1 MTIRD
6 ALASIAR
13 HGIFSLARFMVNET
27 IGHYRILRQLGSGG
41 MGLVYEAEDT
51 RLGRRVALKFL
62 QESSTK
68 DPAALER
75 FLREARSASALNH
88 PGICTIH
95 AIEENEGQTFIAM
108 ELLEGESLEKILARG
123 PLRVSRTITLGI
135 EVADALDAAHKKGI
149 IHRDIKPANLFI
161 TDRGTAKILDFG
173 LAKLLEPENAFEG
186 DTLTIAPSAEALL
199 TSPGTTVGTIAY
211 MSPEQAR
218 GEVLDARSDLFSLG
232 SVLYQAVTGALPF
245 PGGTSAVIFG
255 NILHS
260 APVPPV
266 QLNNTV
272 PPEFERILNKLLEK
286 DKDFRYQ
293 VAAEVRA
300 DLKRLLRELEPGRV
314 SSDSSV
320 TATRATSSTAS
331 PAASGALDTATPRRV
346 VPASGK
352 VLAEAAQ
359 KNKIGTGA
367 IVLALLVVGVAAV
380 YGVYQFVKMGQKPKA
395 LPFEKFSIENVSNNG
410 HISQVAISP
419 DGKYLL
425 QALEESGEQS
435 LWLRHIPSM
444 TNKQVL
450 TPARTRYQGLAFSP
464 DGNYIYFLR
473 RDESNEAES
482 QLYSASVLGGAPRVI
497 VEDVDSPVSF
507 SPDGQHFVF
516 LRELHDSPNWDLW
529 QARSDGTIE
538 KAIFRN
544 RSLLSDSYVPAWS
557 PDGKTIVIP
566 IVQPTRDA
574 LGGFQAVDPANGDG
588 HNAAIS
594 ADRIYHGP
602 VWMPDGSGLLATS
615 TQIDAEH
622 IQAQIGYVSYPAGDF
637 RAITA
642 DTNDYSSVGIARD
655 GKTLVA
661 LQSKVHFDLGIAPA
675 SDPDQLHEVSLQ
687 SQLPL
692 WHWTWLPDGRLLIPQ
707 GGRLKDVTPKGEET
721 VLYTDYKHVPDQ
733 VTVCGDGRYIV
744 FRQVGRPG
752 DPAAANLSRMD
763 LSGTNVKQ
771 LTNGQNNQQPTCA
784 KTGNWVY
791 YVDPADNGYVK
802 RVSIDGGSPETVVK
816 YSVGAYG
823 LSPDG
828 KEVASLEVRELDHKL
843 MLRIDNVETHQLAY
857 HDIDQRALPARPT
870 FTPDGKNIVY
880 IVRERGVDNLWL
892 QPLDGQPHHEFTHF
906 KKDKIFRFVFSPDGS
921 QIAIETG
928 DAESDAVLLHDES
941 K

>member
-1 MTIRD
+1 MI
-6 ALASIAR
+6 
-13 HGIFSLARFMVNET
+13 NET

-51 RLGRRVALKFL
+51 KLGRRVALKFL
-62 QESSTK
+62 QESSTR

-95 AIEENEGQTFIAM
+95 AIEENEGQTFIVM
-108 ELLEGESLEKILARG
+108 ELLEGESLEKILSRG
-123 PLRVSRTITLGI
+123 PLPVSRTITLGI

-149 IHRDIKPANLFI
+149 IHRDIKPANLFA
-161 TDRGTAKILDFG
+161 TDRGSAKILDFG
-173 LAKLLEPENAFEG
+173 LAKLLEPENSFDG
-186 DTLTIAPSAEALL
+186 DTLTIAPLPEVLL

-245 PGGTSAVIFG
+245 PGATSAVIFG

-260 APVPPV
+260 TPVSPI

-272 PPEFERILNKLLEK
+272 PAELERILNKLLEK

-320 TATRATSSTAS
+320 TTSR
-331 PAASGALDTATPRRV
+331 ASGSIISRAVSGAVDTAAPRRV
-346 VPASGK
+346 APSGSGK

-359 KNKIGTGA
+359 KNKIGASA
-367 IVLALLVVGVAAV
+367 IALVLLVIGAAAA
-380 YGVYQFVKMGQKPKA
+380 YGVYQFVKMGQKPKV

-410 HISQVAISP
+410 HITQVAISP

-425 QALEESGEQS
+425 QALEEGGEQS

-450 TPARTRYQGLAFSP
+450 AQARTRYQGLSFSP

-473 RDESNEAES
+473 RDESNESES
-482 QLYSASVLGGAPRVI
+482 QLYSASVLGGAPRMI
-497 VEDVDSPVSF
+497 VDDVDSPVTF

-516 LRELHDSPNWDLW
+516 LRELHDSPDWDLW
-529 QARSDGTIE
+529 LAKSDGTIE
-538 KAIFRN
+538 KPIFR
-544 RSLLSDSYVPAWS
+544 RHTLASDSYVPAWS

-566 IVQPTRDA
+566 IVQPTKDA
-574 LGGFQAVDPANGDG
+574 LGGFLAVDPVTGQD
-588 HNAAIS
+588 HVAAIS
-594 ADRIYHGP
+594 PDRIYHGP
-602 VWMPDGSGLLATS
+602 VWMPDGSGLIAS
-615 TQIDAEH
+615 SVQIDAEH
-622 IQAQIGYVSYPAGDF
+622 IQAQIGYVNYPSGEY
-637 RAITA
+637 RALTA
-642 DTNDYSSVGIARD
+642 DTNDYSKLGLAKD

-661 LQSKVHFDLGIAPA
+661 IQSKMHFVLSLAPA
-675 SDPDQLHEVSLQ
+675 NDPDQLHSVPLQ

-692 WHWTWLPDGRLLIPQ
+692 WRWNWMPDGRLLVPQ
-707 GGRLKDVTPKGEET
+707 GGTLKAVNSKGEET
-721 VLYTDYKHVPDQ
+721 TLYSDSKHVPDQ
-733 VTVCGDGRYIV
+733 VALCGDGRYIV
-744 FRQVGRPG
+744 FRHIGATST
-752 DPAAANLSRMD
+752 AAANLSRMD
-763 LSGTNVKQ
+763 SNGANVKQ
-771 LTNGQNNQQPTCA
+771 LTNGLNDQTPACA

-791 YVDPADNGYVK
+791 YIDNADNRYVK
-802 RVSIDGGSPETVVK
+802 RVPIDGGSPETVVK
-816 YSVGAYG
+816 HAVGSFS

-828 KEVASLEVRELDHKL
+828 TEIASFELRELDHKL
-843 MLRIDNVETHQLAY
+843 MLRIDNAETQKMFY
-857 HDIDQRALPARPT
+857 NDIDQRALPDDPSFA
-870 FTPDGKNIVY
+870 PDGKGVVY
-880 IVRERGVDNLWL
+880 VIREKGVDNLWL
-892 QPLDGQPHHEFTHF
+892 QPLDGKPHHQLTHF
-906 KKDKIFRFVFSPDGS
+906 KKDRIFRFVFSPDGS

-928 DAESDAVLLHDES
+928 DVESDAVLLHDES